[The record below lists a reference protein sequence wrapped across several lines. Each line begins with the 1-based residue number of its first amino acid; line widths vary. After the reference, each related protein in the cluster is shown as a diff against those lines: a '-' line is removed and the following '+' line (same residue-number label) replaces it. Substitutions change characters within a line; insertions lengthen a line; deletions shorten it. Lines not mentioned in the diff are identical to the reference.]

1 MYYEGIYIIKIKI
14 FFFIL
19 FLYIKL
25 IDIILLGVSEM
36 VEGMVEGQSVGLELY
51 ILGCMFFGKDFQIK
65 KVIVFIIFGN
75 YLIFM

>member
-1 MYYEGIYIIKIKI
+1 MVFILFYNNGMYKENILYYEGIYIIKIKI

-36 VEGMVEGQSVGLELY
+36 VEGMVEG
-51 ILGCMFFGKDFQIK
+51 
-65 KVIVFIIFGN
+65 
-75 YLIFM
+75 